1 MTSVS
6 YNIKTKMSAFLN
18 IYCMFSDIFK
28 IAIPI
33 DPSVAVEYEVSEVNK
48 IVKMKTNNTFIRHV
62 SN

>member
-1 MTSVS
+1 
-6 YNIKTKMSAFLN
+6 
-18 IYCMFSDIFK
+18 MFSDIFK